1 MASSPIAA
9 QASRPCSYCGKPVP
23 MRLNRCPH
31 CREEVREVRLISS
44 HSTEDGSKQIRRGL
58 FYMLLGAVI
67 YYFSGG
73 YSPMPL
79 PVNLSPLVVTYLAPV
94 VFLGGLSL
102 SLYGMFVK
110 IRS

>member
-1 MASSPIAA
+1 MSSSPLQA
-9 QASRPCSYCGKPVP
+9 QPSRPCAYCGKPVP
-23 MRLNRCPH
+23 ARLNRCPH
-31 CREEVREVRLISS
+31 CREEVRQVRVASPRS
-44 HSTEDGSKQIRRGL
+44 VEDGSKQIRRGL

-79 PVNLSPLVVTYLAPV
+79 PVNLSPLIITYLAPV
-94 VFLGGLSL
+94 VFLGGLGL
-102 SLYGMFVK
+102 SLYGMFRK